1 MSDEE
6 LARKREH
13 RMMVRAERTGISRQG
28 GWHRRILANFVPQT
42 EKVCGTFLVQ
52 NDRYPCRAVQ
62 TSLLGWTWDAGRKE

>member
-13 RMMVRAERTGISRQG
+13 RMMVRDERAGISRQG
-28 GWHRRILANFVPQT
+28 GWHRRILVNFVPQT

-52 NDRYPCRAVQ
+52 KSGSMQRWPDKPV
-62 TSLLGWTWDAGRKE
+62 